1 MPRLVVTQ
9 WCQSWPADDDGVWRF
24 DLTGHPF
31 EHGYPRALVQCVQVE
46 SPTGQVPFMVE
57 TAELCCE
64 EARKGN
70 SAAEIVSMII
80 NYMEGRNGA

>member
-1 MPRLVVTQ
+1 
-9 WCQSWPADDDGVWRF
+9 
-24 DLTGHPF
+24 
-31 EHGYPRALVQCVQVE
+31 
-46 SPTGQVPFMVE
+46 MVE